1 MKPREMV
8 EEWIRRFNRRDAI
21 AVAELY
27 REDALHLP
35 AKQRSVEGRF
45 AIQKMFEED
54 FAVAGMTCVPE
65 VIYEI
70 GGSAVLEWRDPSGR
84 RGCGVFAVRES
95 RISFAYWDERASV
108 RMQNLPIQ

>member
-8 EEWIRRFNRRDAI
+8 EEWIRRFNRRDAV

-35 AKQRSVEGRF
+35 AKQRSVEGRS
-45 AIQKMFEED
+45 AIQKMFEQD

-65 VIYEI
+65 LIYEI
-70 GGSAVLEWRDPSGR
+70 GASAVLEWRDPSGR
-84 RGCGVFAVRES
+84 RGCGAFAVRDS
-95 RISFAYWDERASV
+95 RISFAYWDEHASV